1 MDIVG
6 WTKRKTKSQ
15 WRSERV
21 PLIHSWKWYLLL
33 RPRQPH
39 RFLLASKSRVIAFK
53 WSNANEFNEKNGK
66 DGDERMAHEEK
77 NGGKPKICPC
87 LFLECPRLARFVYHF
102 ELLIC
107 VCERMLQ
114 PHQLGTRSIH
124 FCHPEHTHTRYLLAR
139 YLKKRLCVCVDPCYT
154 SIYHPYLFFQFR
166 RIQFCWLNFWHCFRS
181 IYSLITVSSF
191 KTLPDVYIPISWTQ
205 FENEPTH
212 THTSKIDSSRSES
225 GHSSPNSTLQHREPA
240 QKFHL

>member
-124 FCHPEHTHTRYLLAR
+124 FCHPEHTHTHATYLLNIWR
-139 YLKKRLCVCVDPCYT
+139 RDCVCVWTHVTHRFIILTFSSNSDASNFVGLIFDIAFDQ
-154 SIYHPYLFFQFR
+154 SIRLSLFLHSKHSPMF
-166 RIQFCWLNFWHCFRS
+166 IYPSVERS
-181 IYSLITVSSF
+181 S
-191 KTLPDVYIPISWTQ
+191 KMNPH
-205 FENEPTH
+205 TH
-212 THTSKIDSSRSES
+212 THRK
-225 GHSSPNSTLQHREPA
+225 
-240 QKFHL
+240 